1 MIYEL
6 NKYNEI
12 IFDKNYFVIGSTKYY
27 TGTIISVRGQMLINK
42 HFGVFLGI
50 ANNEILVLHNF
61 VYISKEFKNKFNSH
75 VTICDLTTFA
85 YRSSNK
91 QINIEFVVDK
101 YNEELHNKIIERAI
115 ESSTKKFNLIKNNCE
130 HFANYVVFGTK
141 KSEQIKY
148 YEFSNSL
155 FEFLSKSSYLLVNN
169 PEYLEK
175 KINSIKKKII
185 RNF

>member
-12 IFDKNYFVIGSTKYY
+12 KFDKNYFVIGNTKYY

-42 HFGVFLGI
+42 HYGVFLGI
-50 ANNEILVLHNF
+50 ANNEILIIHNF
-61 VYISKEFKNKFNSH
+61 VYISKEFKNKYNSH

-85 YRSSNK
+85 YGSPNK
-91 QINIEFVVDK
+91 KVNIEFKVDN
-101 YNEELHNKIIERAI
+101 YNKELHDKIIERAI
-115 ESSTKKFNLIKNNCE
+115 DASKKKFNLIKNNCE
-130 HFANYVVFGTK
+130 HFANYVVFGTY

-148 YEFSNSL
+148 YEFSSQL
-155 FEFLSKSSYLLVNN
+155 FEFLSKSSHLLVNN